1 MMDGRDRS
9 VAENVSAEIGV
20 TRGRVWAAARWVL
33 MALAVFGIGWFGSWS
48 HAKFAQFYN
57 DYQQFQIMKV
67 QAQQGAAA
75 FQYVQQQIVSG
86 QLPPPQAPQ
95 RPAESPER

>member
-1 MMDGRDRS
+1 MMDGLDRA
-9 VAENVSAEIGV
+9 VAESVSAEIGV
-20 TRGRVWAAARWVL
+20 TRGRIWATARWVL
-33 MALAVFGIGWFGSWS
+33 MALAVFGVGWLGSWS

-75 FQYVQQQIVSG
+75 FDYINQQVAARQKA
-86 QLPPPQAPQ
+86 QQPPPSGEAK
-95 RPAESPER
+95 